1 MKLTLYHL
9 ATSRS
14 QRILW
19 LLEEFQLNY
28 ELVICRQNPPNAG
41 MQQLKQH
48 SASAKFPTLLIQA
61 DQQQFMLSESSAIA
75 EFLQQHLHKA
85 PMADSALEQQLQFSF
100 WKNFADASF
109 MPNLALKQ
117 IFAQIAQRTPLPL
130 RPVSWCF
137 KQGFSLGYLNQAIA
151 EQLNCIEQHLS
162 RHTWLAGYSF
172 SIADILVWFPLQA
185 CAAAHPE
192 FMQYP
197 HCRHYL
203 AQIASRPAFQQ
214 ALRKGQWSD
223 AQFKQYWSK
232 AW

>member
-1 MKLTLYHL
+1 MTRK
-9 ATSRS
+9 
-14 QRILW
+14 RILYSFNHQW
-19 LLEEFQLNY
+19 AARAGCFKQLIRRHPFRAND
-28 ELVICRQNPPNAG
+28 V
-41 MQQLKQH
+41 
-48 SASAKFPTLLIQA
+48 FV
-61 DQQQFMLSESSAIA
+61 
-75 EFLQQHLHKA
+75 
-85 PMADSALEQQLQFSF
+85 QFSF

-137 KQGFSLGYLNQAIA
+137 KQGFNLGYLDQAIA
-151 EQLNCIEQHLS
+151 AQLDSIEQHLS
-162 RHTWLAGYSF
+162 KHAWLAGGSF
-172 SIADILVWFPLQA
+172 SIADILLWFPLQA

-203 AQIASRPAFQQ
+203 AQIESRPAFQQ
-214 ALRKGQWSD
+214 ALLKGQWSD
-223 AQFKQYWSK
+223 AQFKQYWAK